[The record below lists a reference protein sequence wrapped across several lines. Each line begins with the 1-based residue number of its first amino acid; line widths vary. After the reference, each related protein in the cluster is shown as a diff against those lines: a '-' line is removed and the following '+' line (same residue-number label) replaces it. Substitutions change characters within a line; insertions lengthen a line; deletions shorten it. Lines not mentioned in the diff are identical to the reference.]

1 MISLK
6 LQFDLWKMGM
16 KIDDVIDIEPLGDI
30 HFGARGFQP
39 DIYKKAI
46 ERIRNQIN
54 RVTLFMGDQLDA
66 ITPYDKRF
74 NPDMAYEH
82 DIDNQ
87 RLEWQTATQPLID
100 EHKKV
105 ASKYRKIMAFL
116 HGNHEYNIRGITR
129 AYIENQFCKNND
141 LQFVGSRAI
150 IGLEFLWKGK
160 KITSHNKYK
169 ILAIHGVG
177 GSKPEAMF
185 EAMKVNNYMDI
196 FLCGHSHQKRY
207 QSEMVMDFD
216 FAKGQAFEREIH
228 LMNTGTFCKTLSE
241 GFDGYMD
248 RKNKVVP
255 SSAGTG
261 TLTISPYQE
270 KIAGHI

>member
-39 DIYKKAI
+39 DIYRKAI
-46 ERIRNQIN
+46 DRIRNQLN
-54 RVTLFMGDQLDA
+54 RITLFMGDQLDA

-87 RLEWQTATQPLID
+87 RLEWQTSTQPLID
-100 EHKKV
+100 EHKRV

-160 KITSHNKYK
+160 KISDHNKYK

-207 QSEMVMDFD
+207 QCETVMDFD

>member
-1 MISLK
+1 
-6 LQFDLWKMGM
+6 MGL
-16 KIDDVIDIEPLGDI
+16 KIDDMIDIEPLGDI

-54 RVTLFMGDQLDA
+54 RITLFMGDQLDA

-100 EHKKV
+100 EHNKV

-129 AYIENQFCKNND
+129 AYIENQFCNNNN

-160 KITSHNKYK
+160 KLADHNKYK

-216 FAKGQAFEREIH
+216 FAKGQAYEREIH

-261 TLTISPYQE
+261 TITINPYQE
-270 KIAGHI
+270 KITGHI